1 MARTSVTTQSTKPGS
16 TLKQSTN
23 PLLKQKTTKERE
35 PSTSTNLQSK
45 LTMGGKSRA
54 VTEKDKAKEKNEAEV
69 EGNSWP
75 PFTFDGR

>member
-1 MARTSVTTQSTKPGS
+1 
-16 TLKQSTN
+16 
-23 PLLKQKTTKERE
+23 
-35 PSTSTNLQSK
+35 
-45 LTMGGKSRA
+45 MGGKSRA